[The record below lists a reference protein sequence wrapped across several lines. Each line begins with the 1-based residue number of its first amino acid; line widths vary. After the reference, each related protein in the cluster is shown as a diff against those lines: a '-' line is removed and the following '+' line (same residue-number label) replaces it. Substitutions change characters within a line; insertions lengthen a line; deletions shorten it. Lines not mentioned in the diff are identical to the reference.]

1 MTSEMFSGTVVIIT
15 ESLKFDETSKVIS
28 KMRNSAKALKFS
40 TLETL
45 FTEVLFRETDNV
57 QNETLKSFLKFK
69 LDLEEYEANKF
80 LSHLKKVSPSAS
92 NQITLKHVLSAV
104 KQEVGMESINPFENN
119 IFSEVSRKKSL
130 DFDISNIGIK

>member
-45 FTEVLFRETDNV
+45 FTDV